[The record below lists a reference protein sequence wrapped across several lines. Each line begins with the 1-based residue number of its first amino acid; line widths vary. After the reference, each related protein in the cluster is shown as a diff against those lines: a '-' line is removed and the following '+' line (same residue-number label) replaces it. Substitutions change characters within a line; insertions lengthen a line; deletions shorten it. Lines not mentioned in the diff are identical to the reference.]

1 MSWPRISSN
10 LRFLSV
16 LELIINIGNIAVFIK
31 RIYFTRKAI
40 MGKAIIGKAI
50 IGKAIL
56 KNVQLK
62 GNTILHMN
70 TAVENIQI
78 LLQKQI
84 IWY

>member
-40 MGKAIIGKAI
+40 

-78 LLQKQI
+78 LLQKPT